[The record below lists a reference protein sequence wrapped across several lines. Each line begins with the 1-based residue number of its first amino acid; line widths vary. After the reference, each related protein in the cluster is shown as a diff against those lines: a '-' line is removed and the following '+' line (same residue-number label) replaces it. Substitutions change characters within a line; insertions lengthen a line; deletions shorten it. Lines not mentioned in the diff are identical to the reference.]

1 MAAKTTT
8 GKKKPD
14 SINRAIQKMNRP
26 QPTPK
31 PGKLTQASFQKNF
44 ENAFKSGSLSPG
56 SPPVMRVNKQVA
68 GDPIAGVTDFSNPRI
83 SVNKLVAGDKIVG
96 IGGPDVRDPR
106 GAGRA
111 ALDQKNINFGGGSI
125 SAGGFGGAGGG
136 AGGGKGG
143 GGRGG
148 KGDGGKGGGGK
159 GDDDSNDKPI
169 VEPPVTPV
177 TPKPATPYMNAD
189 WSKVVSHYFPQTGMK
204 DGGLVRGGGAAV
216 RGRGRGKMV

>member
-68 GDPIAGVTDFSNPRI
+68 GDPIAGVTDFSNPKI

-96 IGGPDVRDPR
+96 IGGPDVKDPR
-106 GAGRA
+106 GAGVA
-111 ALDQKNINFGGGSI
+111 ALDQKKINFGNK
-125 SAGGFGGAGGG
+125 GGG
-136 AGGGKGG
+136 LGGGLGGGKGG
-143 GGRGG
+143 
-148 KGDGGKGGGGK
+148 GGKGGGGK
-159 GDDDSNDKPI
+159 GDDGSNDKPI

>member
-68 GDPIAGVTDFSNPRI
+68 GDPIAGVTDFSNPKI

-106 GAGRA
+106 GAGVA
-111 ALDQKNINFGGGSI
+111 ALDQKKINFGNK
-125 SAGGFGGAGGG
+125 GGG
-136 AGGGKGG
+136 LGGGLGGGKGG
-143 GGRGG
+143 
-148 KGDGGKGGGGK
+148 GGKGGGGK
-159 GDDDSNDKPI
+159 GDDGSNDKPI
-169 VEPPVTPV
+169 VAPPVTPV